1 MDSHNLPPKV
11 TLVVQVMAPDS
22 RQQYIH
28 RVGRTARCGK
38 EGQTLL
44 LLLEMEDS
52 QLGWKWNVMKAILH
66 WLFCEENISV
76 ASRPWCGSLVLGTQL
91 FLVLTVHALPWGM
104 AWRSFWAWHTVGT
117 IDQVTNIHRLYP
129 TKIPNIKRFSSRT
142 TASSESTSIVLRV
155 YRKILFFP
163 KLNNMKRVYSRTMHP
178 DPWISWLP

>member
-52 QLGWKWNVMKAILH
+52 QLG
-66 WLFCEENISV
+66 
-76 ASRPWCGSLVLGTQL
+76 
-91 FLVLTVHALPWGM
+91 
-104 AWRSFWAWHTVGT
+104 
-117 IDQVTNIHRLYP
+117 
-129 TKIPNIKRFSSRT
+129 
-142 TASSESTSIVLRV
+142 
-155 YRKILFFP
+155 
-163 KLNNMKRVYSRTMHP
+163 
-178 DPWISWLP
+178 